1 MIDFVLILALIFICI
16 ISWILANIVWQF
28 IYSKMMV
35 KFQNQKIDA
44 LYAKLIRLIIQAKKD
59 LKGGGTCDNL

>member
-1 MIDFVLILALIFICI
+1 MIDFILILALIFICI

-35 KFQNQKIDA
+35 KFQNKKIDA
-44 LYAKLIRLIIQAKKD
+44 LYSKLIRLMFQAKKD
-59 LKGGGTCDNL
+59 LKGGGPGDNL

>member
-44 LYAKLIRLIIQAKKD
+44 LYAKLIRLMIQAKKD
-59 LKGGGTCDNL
+59 LKGGGSGDNL

>member
-44 LYAKLIRLIIQAKKD
+44 LYSKLIRLMIQAKKD
-59 LKGGGTCDNL
+59 LKGGGPGDNL